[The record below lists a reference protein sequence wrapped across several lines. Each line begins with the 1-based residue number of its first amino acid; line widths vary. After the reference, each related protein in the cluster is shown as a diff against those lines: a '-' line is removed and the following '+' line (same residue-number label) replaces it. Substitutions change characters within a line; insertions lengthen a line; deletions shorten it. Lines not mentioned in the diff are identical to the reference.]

1 MEKVEKLLA
10 VSDQHYRKEERI
22 LETAFH
28 LTALLTRESPERKR
42 GSKSDGYDI
51 NSKHLSCLHYSRNH
65 VLSAL
70 FHFTLTETSSY
81 LLLDRT
87 IGNKYNK
94 TNSK

>member
-1 MEKVEKLLA
+1 MEKIKMCLA
-10 VSDQHYRKEERI
+10 ISDKHYRKEERI

-28 LTALLTRESPERKR
+28 LTGQLRKESPERKER
-42 GSKSDGYDI
+42 SKRNGYDI
-51 NSKHLSCLHYSRNH
+51 NGKHLSCLQYSRNC

-70 FHFTLTETSSY
+70 FHFTITETSSY
-81 LLLDRT
+81 LLFDRT